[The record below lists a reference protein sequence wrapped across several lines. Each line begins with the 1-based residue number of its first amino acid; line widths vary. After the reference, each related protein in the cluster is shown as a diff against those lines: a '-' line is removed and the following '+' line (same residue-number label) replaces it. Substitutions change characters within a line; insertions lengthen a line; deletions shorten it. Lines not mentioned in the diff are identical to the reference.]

1 MYMSKPVYISADYA
15 TDSGDRDV
23 VDVLQTW
30 GSDNYHRVDFIDMS
44 QVSSGS
50 V

>member
-1 MYMSKPVYISADYA
+1 MSKQVYISADYA

-30 GSDNYHRVDFIDMS
+30 GSDNYHKDREKAIARSTPSEEF
-44 QVSSGS
+44 
-50 V
+50 